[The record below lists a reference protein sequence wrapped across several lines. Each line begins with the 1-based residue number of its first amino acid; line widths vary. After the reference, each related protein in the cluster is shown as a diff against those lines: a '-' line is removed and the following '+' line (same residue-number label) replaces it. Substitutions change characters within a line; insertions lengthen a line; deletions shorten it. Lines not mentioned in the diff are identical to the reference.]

1 MDVAIVAL
9 SSGLLILNI
18 FFCLSEMFVDLGVF
32 SPRRLASVSGIFLA
46 LVLFILA
53 AGARIPL
60 RGGYDNEHD
69 FGFMAESFSFSSQKE
84 LSAVPVKLFTD
95 SAGRGQLGAHT
106 VRNAVLLALDAGL
119 VAAALIRTGAAPAAG
134 AFAGLL
140 LLFNFLAL
148 LNARTFSSTLANVF
162 FLLSGVYALAAL
174 LFSEKLSWRNL
185 AWAGCAALGVLGA
198 RFEFLPA
205 LAAGFAVALIAGG
218 AAFRGRLAAA
228 WRSRPAASAVSWG
241 LFLALAAGWTG
252 WLVSAVH
259 YNGPAARKL
268 VSAAEIVSNF
278 VYHIGEKNIS
288 VFSGLPP
295 ALAAAAALLLFLP
308 VFAGRKP
315 APGSGRHRF
324 WAAWTLIW
332 ALCFSAVYMKLD
344 LYPLHFMRHDLYFF
358 LPFVF
363 AAGGAAD
370 AVLGFFRGAAAKYAV
385 FAGAALLAVYA
396 AANLRAAY
404 ALNGELRTNDR
415 EWQFLVKARRA
426 WPAGCV
432 AVYPF
437 ENVRAALLDR
447 YFPSPRPGAGEGQC
461 VMAYKSPSA
470 QVLRKVVPR
479 RSAAAGRTSEETWPA
494 GMAAGAFMEE
504 KFPHAFYTIWHSG
517 RAGDADEIMAPVPVT
532 AGFYRLT
539 RNSAKNVLA
548 GIFRAE
554 QVHEVLLKGLKLQG
568 KGDFPGAVAVFSKGI
583 DEGLCDA
590 ALYNARGVALVQ
602 KGDIGAAVCSLN
614 LALQADPGFGQARS
628 ALYYITHKYG
638 GAACK
643 GKESGR

>member
-18 FFCLSEMFVDLGVF
+18 FFCLSEMFADLGVF
-32 SPRRLASVSGIFLA
+32 SPRRLAVVSGLFLA

-53 AGARIPL
+53 AGARVPL

-95 SAGRGQLGAHT
+95 SAGRGKLGAHT

-148 LNARTFSSTLANVF
+148 LNARTFSSTLANIF

-252 WLVSAVH
+252 WLVLAVH

-324 WAAWTLIW
+324 WAAWTFIW

-370 AVLGFFRGAAAKYAV
+370 AVLGYCRGAAAKYAV

-396 AANLRAAY
+396 AANLGAAY

-426 WPAGCV
+426 WPQGCG
-432 AVYPF
+432 AVYPYNDF
-437 ENVRAALLDR
+437 RSGLLAR
-447 YFPSPRPGAGEGQC
+447 YFPQVNLEAEKDQC
-461 VMAYKSPSA
+461 VLIYRSPSA
-470 QVLRKVVPR
+470 EVLRPVLPPQ
-479 RSAAAGRTSEETWPA
+479 AAGTPPA
-494 GMAAGAFMEE
+494 ADPWAPELLSGTFMEE
-504 KFPHAFYTIWHSG
+504 KFPHAFYTLWEKG
-517 RAGDADEIMAPVPVT
+517 KPGETVETRDPVMVT
-532 AGFYRLT
+532 AGFYRLNL
-539 RNSAKNVLA
+539 NSGKALLERILRAK
-548 GIFRAE
+548 
-554 QVHEVLLKGLKLQG
+554 QVREALLKGLKLQG
-568 KGDFPGAVAVFSKGI
+568 AGKFAEAAVVFSAAIAG
-583 DEGLCDA
+583 GLKDP
-590 ALYNARGVALVQ
+590 ALYNASGVALLQ
-602 KGDIGAAVCSLN
+602 NGDIGAAVCSLE
-614 LALQADPGFGQARS
+614 LALRADPGFWQARTT
-628 ALYYITHKYG
+628 LNYIKNKYSK
-638 GAACK
+638 AACA
-643 GKESGR
+643 GKESER